1 MHGSDDTSLTLAARI
16 ARGDAAAEAQLV
28 AEFASRIYAMAAVRT
43 RNHEASRDLVQ
54 DVLWA
59 VVKALRDGQLRDHAR
74 LAAFVCGTARN
85 LINNYVRSEVRA
97 RHGADRVGQ
106 SWSASPKQLAHEQ
119 ERLFIVREAVGKL
132 DAGDREIIL
141 LTLVD
146 GLKPGEIADRL
157 GMPSD
162 VVRQRKV
169 RAIRRIIEML
179 TSESQT

>member
-16 ARGDAAAEAQLV
+16 AQGDPDAETELV
-28 AEFASRIYAMAAVRT
+28 AAFASRVYAMAVVRT
-43 RNHEASRDLVQ
+43 RNHEASRDLAQ

-59 VVKALRDGQLRDHAR
+59 VVRALRDGQLRDTSR

-97 RHGADRVGQ
+97 RHVADRAGQ
-106 SWSASPKQLAHEQ
+106 SWSASPKQLAYEQ

-132 DAGDREIIL
+132 DAGDREIVT

-146 GLKPGEIADRL
+146 GLKPGEIAERL
-157 GMPSD
+157 GLSSD

-169 RAIRRIIEML
+169 RAIRKVIAIL
-179 TSESQT
+179 TSGSQT